1 MRSTPLKLLLTIAA
15 MGGAIYLGLEVQRRI
30 AAKSSAEGA
39 APAERLPAPVEVA
52 PIERGSIVLRRT
64 FSGALEATA
73 HFVVAPKVGGRI
85 ERLEVDIGDPVRRG
99 DVLAWLDDDEIV
111 QAVAQAEA
119 DLKVARANAT
129 EAESALDI
137 ARRELQRLEALQQK
151 GVTSESQLDVARAN
165 ELAKSARLD
174 VTGAQVARGQAAL
187 EGARIRL
194 SYTKVT
200 AAWSGGDDERLVAE
214 RYVDEG
220 ETVSAN
226 TPLLSIVELDPIAG
240 VLYVPE
246 RDYALLEVGQAVALT
261 TQAFPGE
268 RFEGRIERIAPVF
281 REATRQARVEL
292 AIPNPDQR
300 LKPGM
305 FVRAT
310 VELARV
316 EDALIV
322 PEEALTERLDRTG
335 VFVLSADGASVVW
348 RPVEVGIRDEG
359 RVEVRGEGLVGSV
372 VTLGHQLVDDGASVV
387 TVGGGR

>member
-1 MRSTPLKLLLTIAA
+1 
-15 MGGAIYLGLEVQRRI
+15 
-30 AAKSSAEGA
+30 
-39 APAERLPAPVEVA
+39 
-52 PIERGSIVLRRT
+52 
-64 FSGALEATA
+64 
-73 HFVVAPKVGGRI
+73 
-85 ERLEVDIGDPVRRG
+85 
-99 DVLAWLDDDEIV
+99 
-111 QAVAQAEA
+111 
-119 DLKVARANAT
+119 VARANAT